1 MASRAKLQNSED
13 DFFQDNTS
21 AMKLESNGLQSCGE
35 KSRHIDI
42 RFFFIKDVLKRE
54 NIELKHCPTERM
66 IADFFTKPLQGGLFK
81 KLRDMIMGQTPYPT
95 EERVETKK
103 LG

>member
-1 MASRAKLQNSED
+1 
-13 DFFQDNTS
+13 
-21 AMKLESNGLQSCGE
+21 MKLESNMLQSYGE
-35 KSRHIDI
+35 KSRYIDI
-42 RFFFIKDVLKRE
+42 TLFFIKDVLKRE

>member
-1 MASRAKLQNSED
+1 MV
-13 DFFQDNTS
+13 T
-21 AMKLESNGLQSCGE
+21 LEAL
-35 KSRHIDI
+35 
-42 RFFFIKDVLKRE
+42 
-54 NIELKHCPTERM
+54 
-66 IADFFTKPLQGGLFK
+66 DFFTKLLLVLVQGGLFK